1 MNKTITEMKT
11 TLEGVDSRIAEA
23 ELISDM
29 EDRMVEISAME
40 QNLKKKK
47 EWNKMKTVPEA
58 SRKMTTFKL

>member
-47 EWNKMKTVPEA
+47 TEIK
-58 SRKMTTFKL
+58 